1 MEMNNGL
8 NIDISRPAP
17 LYLQVKQNIL
27 QLIDRGELKDGDR
40 LPPEIELARI
50 CNLSRGTVRMA
61 LSELAREGLVSRSP
75 KRGSF

>member
-40 LPPEIELARI
+40 LPPSYLACHPVSDR
-50 CNLSRGTVRMA
+50 LSIA
-61 LSELAREGLVSRSP
+61 IYSLLYAAI
-75 KRGSF
+75 